1 MKGEKMQVRCPDCG
15 RNAAAL
21 SPSRLAGHTDY
32 RNSVR
37 GEFPKCAQKTDPTA
51 AIAAANF
58 ATANWAPLTF
68 EWLGQFW
75 VVTWGTFFIAATFFL
90 RDTVQLKYGRRVAY
104 YALAGALAVNV
115 VLSFFYGDLIWVTV
129 GSAAAF
135 LVSETLDTEV
145 FTRYHASIRK
155 RVLLSGVLGGTIDSA
170 VFAVV
175 GLSPLTTGDRAVGV
189 PVDEHCR
196 SGGREVR
203 RSGCGGGCHSV
214 AAAGG

>member
-1 MKGEKMQVRCPDCG
+1 MRII
-15 RNAAAL
+15 A
-21 SPSRLAGHTDY
+21 Y
-32 RNSVR
+32 I
-37 GEFPKCAQKTDPTA
+37 A

-145 FTRYHASIRK
+145 FTRYHASLRK

-170 VFAVV
+170 VFAVI
-175 GLSPLTTGDRAVGV
+175 GLSPLTTGIVPWEFLWTSIVAQVVVKCGV
-189 PVDEHCR
+189 QV
-196 SGGREVR
+196 
-203 RSGCGGGCHSV
+203 V
-214 AAAGG
+214 AAGVIPWQRLAGESA